1 MQNITVG
8 RLYNLDIL
16 ITAFWIVCVVVLA
29 IVMALVISL
38 ALSVTPAEA
47 ILSGI
52 AASAIFWLSEL
63 IHQLGHAWA
72 AGRTGYPMT
81 GIRLWGPIGTS
92 LYPSDE
98 PVLPGRTH
106 IRRAL
111 GGPMFSLIMSILTG
125 ILALALRG
133 AEGGLIGWLALF
145 AFIVNFFVLTLGAFL
160 PLGFT
165 DGSTLLKYWGK
176 A

>member
-16 ITAFWIVCVVVLA
+16 ITPFWIVCVVVLA

-38 ALSVTPAEA
+38 ALPVTPAEA
-47 ILSGI
+47 ILGGVV
-52 AASAIFWLSEL
+52 ASAIFWLSEL

-72 AGRTGYPMT
+72 ARRTGYPMT
-81 GIRLWGPIGTS
+81 GIRFWGPISTS

-98 PVLPGRTH
+98 PTLPGRTH

-111 GGPMFSLIMSILTG
+111 GGPFFSFYLSVATFLLT
-125 ILALALRG
+125 IWLRHTD
-133 AEGGLIGWLALF
+133 GGLIYFLALF
-145 AFIVNFFVLTLGAFL
+145 AFIVNFVVLTLGAFL

-165 DGSTLLKYWGK
+165 DGSTILRYWGK
-176 A
+176 